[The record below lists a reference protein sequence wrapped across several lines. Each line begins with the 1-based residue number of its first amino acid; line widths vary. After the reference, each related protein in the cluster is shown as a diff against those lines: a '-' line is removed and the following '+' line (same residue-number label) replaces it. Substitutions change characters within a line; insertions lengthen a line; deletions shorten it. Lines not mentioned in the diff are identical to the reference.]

1 MPITFNEAFAIAP
14 TAIGELAAEFVRRC
28 DECLEA
34 DKTSQPT
41 ACMFLALRSV
51 SLLLG
56 MGKLMD
62 APTFDSWDVL
72 ARSFLESTDLLMT
85 FRFDDEGARTK
96 IRYWFAGKV
105 DNSWK
110 ADHQKCEDFIR
121 RLGHGETEFGTRWS
135 LMTTL
140 SHPTLYAAENSA
152 INVAAWVRKTEGS
165 TEVMVNK
172 VADYLTLLAKLIVIT
187 TFDLPGWIPL
197 GFDLSRMPNADRFQ
211 REWKT
216 AVGPIHALNAE
227 ITLPDGSYR
236 SASHKSTKAARS
248 NPGG

>member
-1 MPITFNEAFAIAP
+1 MTFNEALAIAP
-14 TAIGELAAEFVRRC
+14 TVIGELGAEFVRRG
-28 DECLEA
+28 DECLKA

-62 APTFDSWDVL
+62 TSTFDSWDVL

-96 IRYWFAGKV
+96 IGYWFARKV
-105 DNSWK
+105 DSSWK
-110 ADHQKCEDFIR
+110 ADHHKCEEFIR
-121 RLGHGETEFGTRWS
+121 RLGQGETEFATRWS
-135 LMTTL
+135 VMTTL
-140 SHPTLYAAENSA
+140 SHPTLYAAQNSA
-152 INVAAWVRKTEGS
+152 INVAAWVRKIEGS
-165 TEVMVNK
+165 TDAMVNK

-187 TFDLPGWIPL
+187 TFDLPGWVPL

-211 REWKT
+211 TEWKT
-216 AVGPIHALNAE
+216 AVGPVHALNAE
-227 ITLPDGSYR
+227 ITLPEGSYR
-236 SASHKSTKAARS
+236 SASQKSANTVKTT
-248 NPGG
+248 PGS